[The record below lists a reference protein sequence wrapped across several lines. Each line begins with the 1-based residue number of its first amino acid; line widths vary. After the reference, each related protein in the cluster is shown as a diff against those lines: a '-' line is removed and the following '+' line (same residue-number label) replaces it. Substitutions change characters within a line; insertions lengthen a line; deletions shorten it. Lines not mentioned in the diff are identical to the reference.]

1 MKSALIDLT
10 RNVPIEV
17 KRHVN
22 LSGKGFTDII
32 LSYRTS
38 ILFNLEKE
46 LLCEKKTQ
54 TKFNLWPPFTKIVL
68 NNFSTAPTP
77 GSRRIYVDA
86 ILLWHRHEIDPRS

>member
-46 LLCEKKTQ
+46 LLCEKKNH
-54 TKFNLWPPFTKIVL
+54 KL
-68 NNFSTAPTP
+68 NS
-77 GSRRIYVDA
+77 IYD
-86 ILLWHRHEIDPRS
+86 LPSPR

>member
-46 LLCEKKTQ
+46 LLSEKKT
-54 TKFNLWPPFTKIVL
+54 TN
-68 NNFSTAPTP
+68 
-77 GSRRIYVDA
+77 
-86 ILLWHRHEIDPRS
+86 